1 MVVFVQSFILN
12 AALTF
17 CNVSS
22 HTLINLAFVSHVL
35 SKKDA
40 KTKNKTTL
48 QIFSFLH
55 CFKRQMSLLNM

>member
-1 MVVFVQSFILN
+1 MVVFAQSFILN

-17 CNVSS
+17 CNVYSY
-22 HTLINLAFVSHVL
+22 TLINLAFVSHVL
-35 SKKDA
+35 SKKHA
-40 KTKNKTTL
+40 KRTM